1 MVLQVLLLLVVIYSS
16 LRAFPKTTF
25 RFISCFLGPV
35 VRIYILRRISKG
47 LEDKK
52 RINERFGIP
61 SQKRP
66 DGKLIWIHSVSV
78 GETLSVIPII
88 EEMKKESPNVS
99 ILLTTTTL
107 TAAQQVEK
115 RLGDKVIHQF
125 IPFDIFMWIR
135 RFVKFWKPSAA
146 IFVESELWPNT
157 LYYLHEKDI
166 PTYLFNVRISDK
178 SLKRMFFVRDYFGIL
193 PYSLFTE
200 VFVPSTELKN
210 YVRELGARETQV
222 LPNMKT
228 ISEKLPVNETN
239 QKKLTQKI
247 ANRKVWMAV
256 STHPGEEEIVL
267 EVHKK
272 LKKKFS
278 DILTVIAIRHP
289 NRKEEVKELASSNK
303 LSSINYTDSMK
314 NKKHITEDIF
324 VLDAIGCLGEFFETI
339 DTVLVCGSLVPNIGG
354 HNFLEPLNFACNV
367 ATGKHIENF
376 RDIYPYVEKHCKKV
390 DGPDEIT
397 KFVTGSLDNY
407 KRDQN
412 ILKDIDFKKNWK
424 KVIKNVLK
432 VAN

>member
-1 MVLQVLLLLVVIYSS
+1 MVLQLFLLLVVLYSS

-25 RFISCFLGPV
+25 RFISCFLGPI

-47 LEDKK
+47 LEDKN

-66 DGKLIWIHSVSV
+66 SGKLIWVHAVSV

-88 EEMKKESPNVS
+88 EEIKKEAPDTS

-135 RFVKFWKPSAA
+135 RFVKFWKPSAVV
-146 IFVESELWPNT
+146 FVESELWPNI

-166 PTYLFNVRISDK
+166 PTYLFNARISDK
-178 SLKRMFFVRDYFGIL
+178 SLKRMCIARDYFGIY

-200 VFVPSTELKN
+200 VFVPSVELKN
-210 YVRELGARETQV
+210 YVRDLGAREIQV
-222 LPNMKT
+222 IPNMKT
-228 ISEKLPVNETN
+228 ISEKLPVNQMN
-239 QKKLTQKI
+239 QKKLAQKI
-247 ANRKVWMAV
+247 ANRKVWIAV
-256 STHPGEEEIVL
+256 STHPGEEEIILAAHKML
-267 EVHKK
+267 EDE
-272 LKKKFS
+272 FP

-289 NRKEEVKELASSNK
+289 QRKDELQELVSSSG
-303 LSSINYTDSMK
+303 LSSINYTETIK
-314 NKKHITEDIF
+314 NRKHILEDIL

-367 ATGKHIENF
+367 ATGSYIDNF
-376 RDIYPYVEKHCKKV
+376 RDIYPYVEKHCAKV
-390 DGPDEIT
+390 AGSVEI
-397 KFVTGSLDNY
+397 KEFVTDSLNHF
-407 KRDQN
+407 KRDQE
-412 ILKDIDFKKNWK
+412 ILKDIDFKKDWRKVVK
-424 KVIKNVLK
+424 KVIKAAK
-432 VAN
+432 